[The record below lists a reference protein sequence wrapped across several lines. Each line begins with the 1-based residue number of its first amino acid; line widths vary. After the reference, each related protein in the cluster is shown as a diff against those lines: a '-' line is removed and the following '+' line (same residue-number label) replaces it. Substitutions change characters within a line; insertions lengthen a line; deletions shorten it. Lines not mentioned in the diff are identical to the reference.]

1 MPRPRVK
8 AEAHD
13 IAAEIMRRAGGD
25 ANLGYVAH
33 LSEPPTVQQ
42 RLILAAFR
50 LAGQPCAIMPK
61 PCSSVEEWLSRYGG
75 LAPIVTKIR

>member
-13 IAAEIMRRAGGD
+13 IAAEIIRRAGGD
-25 ANLGYVAH
+25 GSLGYVAH
-33 LSEPPTVQQ
+33 LSDPPTIQE

-50 LAGQPCAIMPK
+50 LTGQPFAILPK
-61 PCSSVEEWLSRYGG
+61 PCVSVEEWLNRHGSRPAG
-75 LAPIVTKIR
+75 RH